1 MVRSSY
7 HIYTLLLTYTT
18 SELQS
23 GVIAVIVAALL
34 IVFGVILYAIFHK
47 IVTAKKRNKKK

>member
-1 MVRSSY
+1 MRSSY
-7 HIYTLLLTYTT
+7 HIYSLLVTYTT

-47 IVTAKKRNKKK
+47 IVTDKKRNKEK

>member
-1 MVRSSY
+1 MRSSY
-7 HIYTLLLTYTT
+7 HIYTLLVTYTT
-18 SELQS
+18 LELQT